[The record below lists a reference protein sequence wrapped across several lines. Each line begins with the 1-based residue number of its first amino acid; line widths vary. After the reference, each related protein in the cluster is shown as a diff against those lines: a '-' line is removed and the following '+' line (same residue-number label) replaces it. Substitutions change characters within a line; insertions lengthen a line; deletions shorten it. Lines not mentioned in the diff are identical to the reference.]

1 MASFPA
7 LGKEPTFDGESA
19 CGRHRVRERPEPG
32 AVQVCTGVMKFG
44 YGMVKDLCEGL
55 LAFMEGKGFDAIDDF
70 KGLSLPYFTTHAE
83 LVRMQLARKAEEAAA
98 KERAG
103 MVKSD
108 AEWDGDDF
116 VKQSDALARKPTS

>member
-1 MASFPA
+1 
-7 LGKEPTFDGESA
+7 
-19 CGRHRVRERPEPG
+19 
-32 AVQVCTGVMKFG
+32 MKFG
-44 YGMVKDLCEGL
+44 YGMVKDLCDGL
-55 LAFMEGKGFDAIDDF
+55 QAFMDSKSFETIGEF

-103 MVKSD
+103 MVKND

-116 VKQSDALARKPTS
+116 VKQSDALSRKAAE